1 MAGLSGAGGNW
12 QVIDEIADEAV
23 VKQQDKLS
31 CGPACGEMLLS
42 DRGICDV
49 NQSLIA
55 AETGVP
61 INIED
66 LAVALNILDA
76 SGNRLWFG
84 GTVSIPGATDSEIV
98 DVLITTGSWA
108 AILWEPLADLGHIVI
123 VDGLE
128 DTGKIMIRDPWDAT
142 RYKMDREEFLSF
154 WNIQAV
160 YSLRR

>member
-31 CGPACGEMLLS
+31 CGPACGEMLLI

-55 AETGVP
+55 AEIGVP
-61 INIED
+61 VSIED
-66 LAVALNILDA
+66 LAAALNVLDA
-76 SGNRLWFG
+76 NGARFWLG
-84 GTVSIPGATDSEIV
+84 GTVCIPGATYSEII

-108 AILWEPLADLGHIVI
+108 AILWQPLADLGHVVI
-123 VDGLE
+123 VDGLD
-128 DTGKIMIRDPWDAT
+128 DTRKNYDSRSLECYKI
-142 RYKMDREEFLSF
+142 
-154 WNIQAV
+154 
-160 YSLRR
+160 